1 MSVPVCRAGRTRN
14 SSLVVAEPW
23 PTDRRSLL
31 VWFRITARR
40 RAEVITSSDAP
51 LAEAIPVAI
60 TTEHRFSPLSANM
73 CRSRDHKT
81 GAEWDLALSLNGD
94 APHAQIAHSCCT
106 VDNPLA
112 VGSAGR

>member
-23 PTDRRSLL
+23 PTGRRSLL

-60 TTEHRFSPLSANM
+60 TTEPAFH
-73 CRSRDHKT
+73 H
-81 GAEWDLALSLNGD
+81 
-94 APHAQIAHSCCT
+94 
-106 VDNPLA
+106 
-112 VGSAGR
+112 

>member
-1 MSVPVCRAGRTRN
+1 MSVSVCRAGQTRN
-14 SSLVVAEPW
+14 SSPVVAQPW
-23 PTDRRSLL
+23 PTDRQCGMAS
-31 VWFRITARR
+31 ANG
-40 RAEVITSSDAP
+40 ASDEVIT
-51 LAEAIPVAI
+51 
-60 TTEHRFSPLSANM
+60 TTEHRFPPLSANM